1 MADGNR
7 PCQKVE
13 GLGIRQRD
21 GRPQRND
28 HQRGGGTQKA
38 QAKVEEAVDTLD
50 KNPTDPAANLAVGK
64 YRCFTKNQWNKG
76 IPMLAL
82 GDDPAL
88 KDLALK
94 ELKGLTDALGQA
106 KLGDA
111 WWDLGERKNGLAQ
124 KNIQGHAA
132 SWYRQALPGL
142 TGLATEKVEKR
153 LKTIETRHSSS
164 TFIYTFSS
172 RDAVRKDFDVEG
184 GWDVVSN
191 ELVLTGEPRLKATS
205 KTLFSFPI
213 SVEYQMY
220 MLPDRPYDL
229 HAGFAGVRLDYAT
242 FANTRTILWVG
253 GRQTD
258 LPNEKAIPNHLYRI
272 LLVIDRETYRL
283 SSKSMGGLFCLVIW
297 MNKSR

>member
-1 MADGNR
+1 MRA
-7 PCQKVE
+7 
-13 GLGIRQRD
+13 
-21 GRPQRND
+21 
-28 HQRGGGTQKA
+28 
-38 QAKVEEAVDTLD
+38 
-50 KNPTDPAANLAVGK
+50 
-64 YRCFTKNQWNKG
+64 
-76 IPMLAL
+76 
-82 GDDPAL
+82 
-88 KDLALK
+88 
-94 ELKGLTDALGQA
+94 
-106 KLGDA
+106 
-111 WWDLGERKNGLAQ
+111 
-124 KNIQGHAA
+124 
-132 SWYRQALPGL
+132 
-142 TGLATEKVEKR
+142 
-153 LKTIETRHSSS
+153 IETRHSSS

-191 ELVLTGEPRLKATS
+191 ELVLTGEPRSKATS

-272 LLVIDRETYRL
+272 LLVIDRERTLVVQIDGRVILSRRL
-283 SSKSMGGLFCLVIW
+283 DEQVALKGPVFLGDLAGHVACRRIVVCT
-297 MNKSR
+297 NPPAEAGKTKGPSRYSRAILPK